1 MTDVS
6 IETKLLTADEYWTL
20 YGEKE
25 EFADGKR
32 LHYELINGEVVDVP
46 MPGEIH
52 SELQVVLASALYQY
66 VRAHGL
72 GKVYTEIHCELAV
85 GTVRVPDVAYV
96 NAAKVAQIV
105 DRAKPLPFAPD
116 LAIEII
122 SPSNTDDEIQE
133 KLDQYFAAGT
143 EVDWL
148 IYPKRYEVVIF
159 RANGT
164 WQTVKADGVVEG
176 GTLLPGFS
184 MPVAALFP
192 PDNPNNSDPTVIK
205 EGV

>member
-1 MTDVS
+1 MTNVS
-6 IETKLLTADEYWTL
+6 VETRLLTAEEYWTL

-46 MPGEIH
+46 MPGYAH
-52 SELQVVLASALYQY
+52 STIQRRLAGRLGDFVDTHKLGDVMTELHSTLAEGS
-66 VRAHGL
+66 
-72 GKVYTEIHCELAV
+72 
-85 GTVRVPDVAYV
+85 VRVPDILFIRAE
-96 NAAKVAQIV
+96 KVKQII
-105 DRAKPLPFAPD
+105 DQDKPLPFAPD

-122 SPSNTDDEIQE
+122 SPSNTDDEMQE

-143 EVDWL
+143 EVVWL
-148 IYPKRYEVVIF
+148 IYPKRHEVVIY

-164 WQTVKADGVVEG
+164 WQTVKADGIVEG

-184 MPVAALFP
+184 MPVAAMFP
-192 PDNPNNSDPTVIK
+192 ADQPNTAVKS
-205 EGV
+205 